1 MIVPELVGAPAAV
14 QGSDISG
21 TIVKVGLGVTRVR
34 PHPPPNNQI
43 GD

>member
-21 TIVKVGLGVTRVR
+21 TIVKVGPSVTRVR
-34 PHPPPNNQI
+34 DPSNNQI